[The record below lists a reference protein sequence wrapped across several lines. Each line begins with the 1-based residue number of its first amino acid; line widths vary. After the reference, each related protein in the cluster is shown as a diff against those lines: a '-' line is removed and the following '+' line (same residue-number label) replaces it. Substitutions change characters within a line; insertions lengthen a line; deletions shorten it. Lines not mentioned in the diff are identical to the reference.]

1 MQKCWGGEE
10 RVGNPFYGMTRVAS
24 APRQEATAASPT
36 GINYLHRSELPLIS
50 LVMVLPFI
58 ILYEV
63 GTRYFTTAALHGG
76 DQQIIAFSK
85 MQAFFQLM
93 GGSSRHLP
101 AMAVVSVLLISH
113 IVRKDP
119 WEIDLRVLLGMVMES
134 GVLTIPLI
142 LFGIALPR
150 YFPLAAA
157 QMTQTDQRILAFGAG
172 VYEEFCFRLA
182 LFALLSLLFH
192 DILKTKRMITNLLVV
207 GTSAISFS
215 AYHYLSPYEHFQL
228 QTFVFRTIAGGYF
241 GILFLTRGFGIT
253 ASCHC
258 FYDLIITFL

>member
-1 MQKCWGGEE
+1 
-10 RVGNPFYGMTRVAS
+10 MTRIAVAPS
-24 APRQEATAASPT
+24 QEAPAASNS
-36 GINYLHRSELPLIS
+36 GFNYLQRSELPLIS
-50 LVMVLPFI
+50 LVMVLPLIVF
-58 ILYEV
+58 YEV

-85 MQAFFQLM
+85 MQAFFHLM

-101 AMAVVSVLLISH
+101 AMAVVAVLLISH

-119 WEIDLRVLLGMVMES
+119 WEIDLRVLLGMVLES
-134 GVLTIPLI
+134 GLLTIPLI
-142 LFGIALPR
+142 LLGIALPR

-157 QMTQTDQRILAFGAG
+157 QISQSDRRILALGAG

-182 LFALLSLLFH
+182 LFALLSLLLH
-192 DILKTKRMITNLLVV
+192 DILKTRRTLTNLFVV
-207 GTSAISFS
+207 GISAISFS
-215 AYHYLSPYEHFQL
+215 AYHYLSPSEHFQL
-228 QTFVFRTIAGGYF
+228 QTFIFRTIAGAYF

-253 ASCHC
+253 ASAHC